1 MASVNKATIIGN
13 LGQDPQIR
21 YMPDGAQVAAISIA
35 TTEKWKDKKT
45 GEVQEKQ
52 IGTELYSTGN
62 WPRLPRNT

>member
-1 MASVNKATIIGN
+1 
-13 LGQDPQIR
+13 
-21 YMPDGAQVAAISIA
+21 MPDGAQVAAISIA